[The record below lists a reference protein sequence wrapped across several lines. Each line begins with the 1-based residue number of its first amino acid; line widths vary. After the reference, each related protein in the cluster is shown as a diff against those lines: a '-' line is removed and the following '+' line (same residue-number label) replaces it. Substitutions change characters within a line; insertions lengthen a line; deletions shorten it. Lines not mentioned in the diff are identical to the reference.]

1 MLGYYHRKNGKA
13 FHCSFSAYLDWTRR
27 RFMHVLVPELD
38 EGKVSVD
45 CLMKLNND
53 TFTRQLML
61 MDLYGSTYN

>member
-1 MLGYYHRKNGKA
+1 
-13 FHCSFSAYLDWTRR
+13 
-27 RFMHVLVPELD
+27 MHVLVPELD